1 MSNHKTR
8 PAKRA
13 AKPALPAAPE
23 LRAELASEAVS
34 HTETAIALVADLPET
49 VTPDIKEPVMDT
61 NTINE
66 TTAAATDMGADMQAR
81 AKAAF
86 DKGSE
91 LTADLTAFHKGN
103 FDAMVEAG
111 QVLAAGMQDL
121 GRTVVEDAKS
131 AAETV
136 SADVKA
142 MAAVKS
148 PTELFQLQGKIMRR
162 NLDTMVAKTSQNAEV
177 MMKLAN
183 DMFMPLQGRASVA
196 MERFSKAA

>member
-1 MSNHKTR
+1 MSNRNTR

-34 HTETAIALVADLPET
+34 HTETAIALVADLPEP
-49 VTPDIKEPVMDT
+49 VTPHSEEPVMDT

-91 LTADLTAFHKGN
+91 ITADMTAFHKGN

-148 PTELFQLQGKIMRR
+148 PTELFQLQGEIMRR